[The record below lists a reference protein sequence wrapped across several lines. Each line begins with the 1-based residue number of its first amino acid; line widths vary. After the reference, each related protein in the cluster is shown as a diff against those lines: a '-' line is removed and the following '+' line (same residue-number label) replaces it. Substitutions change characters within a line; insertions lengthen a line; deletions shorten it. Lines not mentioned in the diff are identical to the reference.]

1 MRLQDLKISRLINLF
16 IGAVF
21 IIVSLLAANAFLS
34 MIALWNNT
42 TDLYN
47 HPLAVRRAVG
57 DIKVDVLMIHRDMR
71 QLPFAVDDQEI
82 EGLLNNIET
91 YEDEIDRQMGVLHE
105 RYLGPLSD
113 IDETSEALA
122 RWKSIRN
129 ETVRLLRAGQIEEV
143 EKRVKTSGIGGAQAD
158 TVLGHLTDVSDFAIS
173 KGDEFFQIAQ
183 EHRNRIV
190 GQMIFLC
197 ISVIILLVFIG
208 MYLRKAILPP
218 LGKLAEATEA
228 INLGILDAR
237 IQSTTPNELGE
248 LSRAFDTMATTIQR
262 ELGNKEKAAR
272 ISAVMFD
279 HSSLHPFCQELLKQ
293 LLEMT
298 DSQMGALYLL
308 NKANH
313 LFECYESIGM
323 THDSSRSFSMTE
335 REGEF
340 GAALVAR
347 KMRHITAIPSDVEVV
362 FSTVSGDLKAKE
374 IITIPIVDEADVVA
388 MISLANIKSYSEDS
402 ILLIESLV
410 NEITASLNAVL
421 ASQKVLEF
429 SQELQK
435 TNVEL
440 AQQAKELEM
449 QADELTE
456 QNSELEVQKRQL
468 DEASRLKTNFLSNM
482 SHELRTP
489 LNSVIALSGVL
500 GRKLSGKIPEE
511 EYGYLEI
518 IERNGKNLLMMIND
532 ILDISR
538 IEAGREEIDVSR
550 FNANTSIAE
559 VVAMILPQAQQHSV
573 EVLHELPDDEIIV
586 KSDMQKI
593 RHILQNLIGNAVKFT
608 EDGVVRIKAATEGD
622 TLSITVTD
630 NGIGIPAEHLPYIFD
645 EFRQADGSTSRRFGG
660 AGLGLAIAK
669 KYANLL
675 GGTITVKSTPDIG
688 SEFTLILPLQ
698 YGSESDLHNKLT
710 TVATTRRSPRP
721 QKPLEGDMSD
731 KTVLLVEDNES
742 AIIQIQDLI
751 KDLGCRVLVAHDA
764 KEAFSVIEQT
774 VPDAMVLDL
783 MMPVTDGFE
792 VLGTLRNAQ
801 VTAHVP
807 VLILTAKHITKEEL
821 NFLKRNNVHQLIQK
835 GDVRRL
841 ELQRAITTMLY
852 PEEDVP
858 SVPSRRLHGSTLL
871 NEKPMVLVIEDN
883 PDNMVTV
890 RALLSDRY
898 TVLEAMNAQE
908 GLLKAKEF
916 VPALILM
923 DIALPDLSGIEAFKR
938 MRSMP
943 QTQHIPIIA
952 LTASVMKHD
961 RETILSHGFDAFIGK
976 PIIAD
981 EFHTIIGEVLHGK

>member
-1 MRLQDLKISRLINLF
+1 MRLYDLKISRLISLF
-16 IGAVF
+16 IGTVF
-21 IIVSLLAANAFLS
+21 IIVSLLAGNSFLS
-34 MIALWNNT
+34 MFALWDNT

-71 QLPFAVDDQEI
+71 QLPFTVDEQEI

-91 YEDEIDRQMGVLHE
+91 YEEEIDRQMKVLHE

-113 IDETSEALA
+113 IDETAEALV
-122 RWKSIRN
+122 RWESIRN

-143 EKRVKTSGIGGAQAD
+143 ERRVKTNGIGGAQAD
-158 TVLGHLTDVSDFAIS
+158 TVLGHLNDVSDFAIS
-173 KGDEFFQIAQ
+173 KGTEFFKIAQ

-197 ISVIILLVFIG
+197 ISVVFFLVLMGI
-208 MYLRKAILPP
+208 YLRKALLPP
-218 LGKLAEATEA
+218 LSKLTEATEA
-228 INLGILDAR
+228 INVGKLDTR
-237 IQSTTPNELGE
+237 IQSTATNELGE
-248 LSRAFDTMATTIQR
+248 LSRAFNTMATTIQR
-262 ELGNKEKAAR
+262 ELGNKEKGAR

-279 HSSLHPFCQELLKQ
+279 HNSPHPFCQELLKQ

-298 DSQMGALYLL
+298 ESQIVAIYVF
-308 NKANH
+308 NKASH

-323 THDSSRSFSMTE
+323 AHGGSRSFSMTE

-340 GAALVAR
+340 GAALVSK
-347 KMRHITAIPSDVEVV
+347 KMQYITDIPSDVELV
-362 FSTVSGDLKAKE
+362 FSTVSGDFKAKE
-374 IITIPIVDEADVVA
+374 IITIPIVDEDDVVA
-388 MISLANIKSYSEDS
+388 MISLANVKRYSEDS
-402 ILLIESLV
+402 IQLIESLV
-410 NEITASLNAVL
+410 NEITASFNAVL

-435 TNVEL
+435 INGEL
-440 AQQAKELEM
+440 TQQAKELEM

-500 GRKLSGKIPEE
+500 GRKLSGKIPDE
-511 EYGYLEI
+511 EYSYLEI
-518 IERNGKNLLMMIND
+518 IERNGKNLLTMIND
-532 ILDISR
+532 VLDISR

-559 VVAMILPQAQQHSV
+559 IVAMILPQAQQHNI
-573 EVLHELPDDEIIV
+573 ELLHELPDDEILV
-586 KSDMQKI
+586 QSDMQKI

-608 EDGVVRIKAATEGD
+608 EDGLVRIKAAANQD
-622 TLSITVTD
+622 TLTITVDD

-698 YGSESDLHNKLT
+698 YGTESDLHDELT
-710 TVATTRRSPRP
+710 TFASTRRSH
-721 QKPLEGDMSD
+721 QPLESLESDMSD
-731 KTVLLVEDNES
+731 KMVLLVDDNES

-751 KDLGCRVLVAHDA
+751 KDLGCRVFVAHDA
-764 KEAFSVIEQT
+764 KEAFSIIDQT
-774 VPDAMVLDL
+774 MPDAMILDL

-792 VLGTLRNAQ
+792 VLGILRNAE

-807 VLILTAKHITKEEL
+807 VLILTAKHITKKEL
-821 NFLKRNNVHQLIQK
+821 NFLKQNNVHQLIQK
-835 GDVRRL
+835 GDVGRE
-841 ELQRAITTMLY
+841 ELQRAITTMMY
-852 PEEDVP
+852 PEEKVVSIPNQISQD
-858 SVPSRRLHGSTLL
+858 STSLKERL
-871 NEKPMVLVIEDN
+871 MVLVIEDN

-898 TVLEAMNAQE
+898 TVLEATKAEE
-908 GLLKAKEF
+908 GLVKAKEF

-923 DIALPDLSGIEAFKR
+923 DIALPDFSGIEAFKR

-981 EFHTIIGEVLHGK
+981 EFHMIIGEVLHGK